1 MFCHFKY
8 RENVFEWLL
17 LASLFIYVMY
27 TVVEHYS
34 FIIVCMY
41 TCAGMLSCFVILKI
55 ARMYLNGHYLLIM

>member
-1 MFCHFKY
+1 MIVFPFLGLVYFKM
-8 RENVFEWLL
+8 
-17 LASLFIYVMY
+17 FIYVMY
-27 TVVEHYS
+27 IVVEHYS